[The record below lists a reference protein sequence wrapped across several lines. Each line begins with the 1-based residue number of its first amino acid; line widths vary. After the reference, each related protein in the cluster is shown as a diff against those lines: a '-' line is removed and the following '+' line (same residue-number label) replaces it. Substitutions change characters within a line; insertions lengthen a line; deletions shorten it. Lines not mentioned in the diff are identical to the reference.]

1 MKSFENPDELAAVLR
16 DLSEAGLVDIVVCE
30 GGEASF
36 TLSAAIT
43 KARPGAPCVR
53 MIWYQPPL
61 KSSLSPGLPGAYHDG
76 NVEQRVALAS
86 RRERL

>member
-43 KARPGAPCVR
+43 KARPGSIEV
-53 MIWYQPPL
+53 L
-61 KSSLSPGLPGAYHDG
+61 
-76 NVEQRVALAS
+76 LAGIEAIADA
-86 RRERL
+86 RHRA

>member
-16 DLSEAGLVDIVVCE
+16 DLSEAGLVDIVAGE

-43 KARPGAPCVR
+43 KAHPDA
-53 MIWYQPPL
+53 I
-61 KSSLSPGLPGAYHDG
+61 A
-76 NVEQRVALAS
+76 ALLAGIEAIADP
-86 RRERL
+86 RHRA